1 MKFPIRRKHNILKR
15 AICLFLYIFYY
26 LNILNFENI
35 IISCYN
41 VKSRTEFYKNK
52 NTKKCV
58 SLFID
63 NTKNV
68 TSIRKRNAFNLLNH
82 KNKKT
87 KLNFFSENKKYYN
100 KSTKIPLINKY
111 SKKTYFFTFKKNGK
125 LNSQNYHSQFSK
137 ANENPKDMSE
147 LENRNI
153 KESFPNSILISLSEV
168 FDFSI
173 FYGTETDRKYYKYED
188 IIKYIEGTKWGNKFL
203 ENIKI
208 NNNLSKNYNKRK
220 DNEEIYFDDK
230 PILIRGRIEKKDK
243 QSQRIILYLR
253 QNSGLYIICVYE
265 KKKTRNEN
273 TSKISNTISI
283 ENGEKDEMYTYIKNI
298 KNETV
303 VDIIG
308 NIKINKKLYKHK
320 IPHIE
325 SIYNQKR
332 IEIQIKNI
340 YKISESYYVP
350 PIIPNDIPFLRTNI
364 LCNDK
369 GYFKTK
375 QPYEHGEKEENENK
389 NIYEH
394 IDKQIQS
401 NIPPSFINDNIKN
414 NKNDFSINNNYQSDF
429 QNEQVVYPNI
439 KDNNE
444 NVERNNEK
452 NEIEYSENDYFCL
465 NYRNSIN
472 QLIFNLKNSI
482 IKKMRQILEEDKYI
496 EVFTPKLM
504 RIDKPPKNKSKNKN
518 NLLNQID
525 DVNCYEQTEMN
536 NNINK
541 IKESN
546 DKTNLENFPELN
558 GSEGGSSCFT
568 IENENIIL
576 AQSPQFYKQMIIN
589 YDYEKIFEINYSYR
603 NEKFHS
609 TKHLNEFLSLD
620 TEQVIYNNYY
630 EIIIYIYNF
639 LKKIVNYINTN
650 FIQEIALINLIYG
663 KKNSHTSFEPTMIT
677 DTPIVLTFCEAHNI
691 LKKYYYIKN
700 DIKFCNN
707 CKEISQNG
715 YIYDKQYKMCV
726 KILDENEKNQLKKNI
741 IFEDFNKNKQ
751 LHNIYYNNKIANNYK
766 VDIKN
771 CENNYETNISYPNNI
786 NQNLHSQI
794 VYSFLN
800 KINKN
805 EIYNDIL
812 QFYNNIYDEI
822 ISTCKVCQ
830 NNFFDK
836 QFTSSSSSSHVKLNT
851 ITNMKICQC
860 MPEINNNIHDEKKNQ
875 NNNSLFDLNEN
886 SFSSEP
892 NEYSYFSGLKK
903 YLEKNINIKISVKEK
918 KEIKK
923 LKKLYIYQKDF
934 TNDEL
939 NYLYLFIKYNFNTDI
954 FVIDQ
959 YPLHIRPFYS
969 LSNIYDLRFT
979 NSFDF
984 IYKGTEI
991 ISGSQRIN
999 NLPLL
1004 LLRILKGK
1012 INNNKNKDT
1021 EIDISSYLQI
1031 NKTNFNLSN
1040 YFDDLQKL
1048 INKNSTLYKYINSF
1062 AYSSKPHGGMA
1073 LGLDRFFMLLLNLA
1087 NIKKSTYC

>member
-1 MKFPIRRKHNILKR
+1 MKFPICRKHNILKR
-15 AICLFLYIFYY
+15 GICFFLYIFYY

-41 VKSRTEFYKNK
+41 VKNRTEFYKNKNK

-68 TSIRKRNAFNLLNH
+68 ATNIRKRNAFNLLNYA
-82 KNKKT
+82 KEKRTKRKT
-87 KLNFFSENKKYYN
+87 ELNFFSKNKECYDKY
-100 KSTKIPLINKY
+100 TKTPLINKH
-111 SKKTYFFTFKKNGK
+111 SKKIYFFTFKKNK
-125 LNSQNYHSQFSK
+125 FNSQNVNFQNYRSQFWKRKESRQ
-137 ANENPKDMSE
+137 DMSE
-147 LENRNI
+147 LENENI
-153 KESFPNSILISLSEV
+153 KDYFPNSILINLSKV

-173 FYGTETDRKYYKYED
+173 FYGTETDRKYYKYDD
-188 IIKYIEGTKWGNKFL
+188 IIKYIEDTKWGNRFL

-230 PILIRGRIEKKDK
+230 PILIRGRVEKKDK

-265 KKKTRNEN
+265 KNKNI
-273 TSKISNTISI
+273 SKINNIMST
-283 ENGEKDEMYTYIKNI
+283 ENEEKDEMYTYIKNI

-350 PIIPNDIPFLRTNI
+350 PITPNDIPFLRATV
-364 LCNDK
+364 LCNNQN
-369 GYFKTK
+369 YFKMN
-375 QPYEHGEKEENENK
+375 QIWEHAEKGQDGNK
-389 NIYEH
+389 SIYEH
-394 IDKQIQS
+394 INKQA
-401 NIPPSFINDNIKN
+401 
-414 NKNDFSINNNYQSDF
+414 
-429 QNEQVVYPNI
+429 QNEQVVHP
-439 KDNNE
+439 
-444 NVERNNEK
+444 NVEDPPENAENDEK
-452 NEIEYSENDYFCL
+452 NVEKHDEKNVEKNVEKNDEKNVEKHDEKNVEKREIEYSPNDHACL

-472 QLIFNLKNSI
+472 QLIFNLKNLV

-496 EVFTPKLM
+496 EIFTPKLT
-504 RIDKPPKNKSKNKN
+504 RIDKPPKNEN
-518 NLLNQID
+518 NSPNQTD
-525 DVNCYEQTEMN
+525 DSNYNVQTEMN

-541 IKESN
+541 IKQN
-546 DKTNLENFPELN
+546 YDKTNFTELN
-558 GSEGGSSCFT
+558 GSEGGSNCFK

-576 AQSPQFYKQMIIN
+576 AQSSQFYKQMIIN

-620 TEQVIYNNYY
+620 IEQVIYNNHY
-630 EIIIYIYNF
+630 EVIIYIYNF
-639 LKKIVNYINTN
+639 LKKIINYVNTN
-650 FIQEIALINLIYG
+650 FIQEIRLINLIYG
-663 KKNSHTSFEPTMIT
+663 KKNLHTSFEPTTIIS
-677 DTPIVLTFCEAHNI
+677 DNPVVLTFCEAQNI
-691 LKKYYYIKN
+691 LKNYYYIKN

-707 CKEISQNG
+707 CKKYLQNE

-726 KILDENEKNQLKKNI
+726 KILNENEKKKLKKNI
-741 IFEDFNKNKQ
+741 IFENFNKNEQ

-766 VDIKN
+766 IDIKN
-771 CENNYETNISYPNNI
+771 CEDNNVNNISSPNNV
-786 NQNLHSQI
+786 NHDLFSQT
-794 VYSFLN
+794 VYLFLN

-812 QFYNNIYDEI
+812 QFYNNTYDKI
-822 ISTCKVCQ
+822 ISTCKTYQ
-830 NNFFDK
+830 TNTFDK
-836 QFTSSSSSSHVKLNT
+836 KFTSSSFFSHVKSNT
-851 ITNMKICQC
+851 IPNMMEICQC
-860 MPEINNNIHDEKKNQ
+860 MPETNHNIPDQ
-875 NNNSLFDLNEN
+875 NNDNLFDLNEN
-886 SFSSEP
+886 VFISEP
-892 NEYSYFSGLKK
+892 NEYSYFSGLNKF
-903 YLEKNINIKISVKEK
+903 LEKNINKKISVKEK
-918 KEIKK
+918 KKIKK
-923 LKKLYIYQKDF
+923 LKNLYIYQKDF

-954 FVIDQ
+954 FIIDQ
-959 YPLHIRPFYS
+959 YPLHLRPFYS
-969 LSNIYDLRFT
+969 LSNIYDIRFT
-979 NSFDF
+979 NSFDL

-1012 INNNKNKDT
+1012 INNNKNKDN
-1021 EIDISSYLQI
+1021 EIDISSYLQK

-1040 YFDDLQKL
+1040 YIDDLQKL
-1048 INKNSTLYKYINSF
+1048 INKNSTLYKYVNSF
-1062 AYSSKPHGGMA
+1062 AYSSNPHGGMA

-1087 NIKKSTYC
+1087 NIKKSTYS